1 MTTVCLQC
9 FVSGRVQGVFYRRE
23 TMKRALS
30 LGLVG
35 FAENLPD
42 GRVEV
47 VICGEQEAVESLR
60 DWLWQGP
67 PAAKVAGVEVKEIPL
82 NPNLT
87 SFEMR

>member
-1 MTTVCLQC
+1 MAITCLQC

-23 TMKRALS
+23 TMKRAQS

-35 FAENLPD
+35 FAKNLSD

-47 VICGEQEAVESLR
+47 VLCGEQEAVESLR

-67 PAAKVAGVEVKEIPL
+67 PAANVTGVEVKEIP
-82 NPNLT
+82 NPNMT
-87 SFEMR
+87 TFEMR